1 MSFYTFKFL
10 PVSASI
16 LLVAVLWTSLA
27 QAQPVYRS
35 VGADGKVT
43 FSDKQ
48 PSPESHAKASPS
60 NASSAG
66 GNASVGLPFEL
77 RQVAIKYPVTLYTGD
92 NCTPCGAG
100 RSMLTSRGIPFT
112 EKTVTTPEDA
122 EALKRLSGENSLPL
136 MTIGSQ
142 QLRGYSDSEWTQFLN
157 AAGYPPS
164 SALPNSYHRP
174 GPMPLVA
181 VATVPAA
188 GASAAGATASKKGIT
203 ERPARPVV
211 QPGNNPAGIQF

>member
-1 MSFYTFKFL
+1 MSFPAVKFL
-10 PVSASI
+10 PVNAAI
-16 LLVAVLWTSLA
+16 FLVAVLWTASA
-27 QAQPVYRS
+27 QSQPVYRS

-48 PSPESHAKASPS
+48 PSSESNVKARAS
-60 NASSAG
+60 NAGSAG
-66 GNASVGLPFEL
+66 GSASAGLPFEL
-77 RQVAIKYPVTLYTGD
+77 RQVAIKYPVTLYTSD

-100 RSMLTSRGIPFT
+100 RGMLMSRGIPFT

-122 EALKRLSGENSLPL
+122 EALKRLSGENSLPF

-142 QLRGYSDSEWTQFLN
+142 QLKGYSDSEWTQFLN

-174 GPMPLVA
+174 GPTPLVA
-181 VATVPAA
+181 VATVPAG
-188 GASAAGATASKKGIT
+188 GASTAGATTSKNGIT
-203 ERPARPVV
+203 ERPVRPAV